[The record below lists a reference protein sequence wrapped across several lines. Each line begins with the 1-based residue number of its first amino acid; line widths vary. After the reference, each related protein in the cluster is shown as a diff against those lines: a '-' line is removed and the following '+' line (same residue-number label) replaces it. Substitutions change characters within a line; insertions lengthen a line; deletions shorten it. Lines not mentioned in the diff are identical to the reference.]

1 DGQSALSGVASLAVA
16 QAVTSA
22 FDGAPAQE
30 TGRLCLTAH
39 LRELAR
45 PLKFC
50 DRHVVQGVLQEGTPG
65 PLALTMATEAS
76 AALDV
81 IASARFRVLHVTQVD
96 ATVRM
101 ERGMTLATILG
112 ARLGRTVVR
121 PGQRVRV
128 ALRVRVLRGPLRT
141 IRFTLRI
148 PHGISPGM
156 HTLRLAGTPAE
167 TAAAPDNVALAI
179 LIDLFGGLDGNSP
192 LAAQSMA
199 QIVAGYRSIASY
211 DGVKAMLA
219 GQAWPACADAA
230 AGASSGCSTP
240 SACASSPVSCISIT
254 MSQPPTSS
262 PLTNSWGIVGQLD
275 SADSSWRI
283 RGSGRMS
290 TAANG
295 ASSACN
301 AATVRAEKPHIGCSG
316 VPFMKRITGF
326 DLIASS

>member
-101 ERGMTLATILG
+101 ERGMTPGRVELG
-112 ARLGRTVVR
+112 HV
-121 PGQRVRV
+121 Q
-128 ALRVRVLRGPLRT
+128 
-141 IRFTLRI
+141 
-148 PHGISPGM
+148 
-156 HTLRLAGTPAE
+156 HTE
-167 TAAAPDNVALAI
+167 
-179 LIDLFGGLDGNSP
+179 
-192 LAAQSMA
+192 
-199 QIVAGYRSIASY
+199 
-211 DGVKAMLA
+211 
-219 GQAWPACADAA
+219 
-230 AGASSGCSTP
+230 AGACDH
-240 SACASSPVSCISIT
+240 VE
-254 MSQPPTSS
+254 
-262 PLTNSWGIVGQLD
+262 
-275 SADSSWRI
+275 R
-283 RGSGRMS
+283 
-290 TAANG
+290 
-295 ASSACN
+295 
-301 AATVRAEKPHIGCSG
+301 
-316 VPFMKRITGF
+316 
-326 DLIASS
+326 